1 MCGLGGIFQYSPAG
15 PAVERATLERMGE
28 ATRHRGPDAFGLWM
42 APDRR
47 LGLVHNRLS
56 IVDLAAA
63 AAQPMANEAGTVTVV
78 FNGEI
83 YNHRALRRELEAAG
97 QRFRTDHADTEVIVK
112 GFEAWGW
119 DAMLERLRGMFVIAL
134 WDANASVLHL
144 ARDRVGIKP
153 VYVWQGGGRLVFASE
168 IKAILRVPGVPREI
182 DPHAMY
188 HYLGGM
194 AAPAP
199 MTLFAGIQ
207 KLPPGTSVTIARDGK
222 ASVRRYW
229 RMPEAAGPGAATPE
243 EAAQGVRE
251 ILYDALDEHCM
262 ADVPI
267 GVFLS
272 GGVDSGA
279 LLARLSSV
287 VPGRVRTFSVGYEGF
302 PALDERDRAREMAE
316 RFGAEHREVVVGLDT
331 LEASWEEILYHQD
344 EPLADWVCFPLWHVA
359 KLAAGDVKVVLV
371 GEGADEQFAG
381 YDGYLHY
388 LDIERRY
395 WDPYRRLVPRPLRT
409 LAAGIARGAM
419 RWWPDLAGVA
429 DAFDRAARD
438 RELFWGGAITFWET
452 QKSLLLDRDALPRQG
467 PTDLLLDDSAW
478 REYDSFALVRAA
490 DSVSRAAPGDSL
502 ARMIN
507 REFEYRLPELLL
519 MRVDKMTMAH
529 SLEARVPFLDHRLVA
544 ASYALPSAW
553 KTAGGVPKAILKR
566 AVRGLVPDEV
576 IDRPKVGFGAPVAQ
590 WLKGEFGE
598 RVERGILES
607 TLFAKGW
614 FRPAYVRHLFRAHRE
629 GRRDYATNL
638 WALHNLCAWHDR
650 WVEPGAFAGR

>member
-1 MCGLGGIFQYSPAG
+1 MCGLGGIFRFSGAG

-28 ATRHRGPDAFGLWM
+28 ATRHRGPDGFGTWM
-42 APDRR
+42 SPEGR
-47 LGLVHNRLS
+47 LGLVHNRLA
-56 IVDLAAA
+56 IVDLAPA
-63 AAQPMANEAGTVTVV
+63 AAQPMTNEAGTVTVV

-119 DAMLERLRGMFVIAL
+119 DGLLERLRGMFAIAL
-134 WDANASVLHL
+134 WDAKGRRLHL

-153 VYVWQGGGRLVFASE
+153 IYLWRSGGLLVFASE
-168 IKAILRVPGVPREI
+168 IKAILRVPGVPREV
-182 DPHAMY
+182 DPRAMY

-207 KLPPGTSVTIARDGK
+207 KLPPGTSFTVPLDG
-222 ASVRRYW
+222 APSVRRYW
-229 RMPEAAGPGAATPE
+229 RMADPAGPAPATPEAASD
-243 EAAQGVRE
+243 QVRE

-287 VPGRVRTFSVGYEGF
+287 APGRVRTFSVGYDGH
-302 PALDERDRAREMAE
+302 PDLDERDRAREMAQ

-331 LEASWEEILYHQD
+331 LEASWDEILYHQD

-359 KLAAGDVKVVLV
+359 KLAAADVKVVLV
-371 GEGADEQFAG
+371 GEGSDEQFAG

-388 LDIERRY
+388 LDMERRY
-395 WDPYRRLVPRPLRT
+395 WDPYRRLVPQPLRA
-409 LAAGIARGAM
+409 LAGAAAK
-419 RWWPDLAGVA
+419 RVPLLWPDLAGAA

-438 RELFWGGAITFWET
+438 RELFWGGAITFWEA
-452 QKSLLLDRDALPRQG
+452 QKSLLLDRDALPHG
-467 PTDLLLDDSAW
+467 APAGGLLDDSAW
-478 REYDSFALVRAA
+478 NEYDGFAIVREA
-490 DSVSRAAPGDSL
+490 DAVSRAAPGDSL

-576 IDRPKVGFGAPVAQ
+576 IDRPKVGFGAPVAE
-590 WLKGEFGE
+590 WLKGEFGH
-598 RVERGILES
+598 RVERGILDS

-614 FRPAYVRHLFRAHRE
+614 FRPGYVRHLFRAHRR
-629 GRRDYATNL
+629 GTRNYAPNL

-650 WVEPGAFAGR
+650 WVEPGPFARG

>member
-1 MCGLGGIFQYSPAG
+1 MCGLAGILQFTAPG
-15 PAVERATLERMGE
+15 PAVAREDLERMGG
-28 ATRHRGPDAFGLWM
+28 ATRHRGPDAFGVWLS
-42 APDRR
+42 PDAR
-47 LGLVHNRLS
+47 LGFAHNRLA
-56 IVDLAAA
+56 IVDLAPG
-63 AAQPMANEAGTVTVV
+63 AAQPMSNEAGTVTVV

-83 YNHRALRRELEAAG
+83 YNHRTLRRELEAAG

-119 DAMLERLRGMFVIAL
+119 EPMLARLRGMFAIAL
-134 WDANASVLHL
+134 WDARTRTLHL

-153 VYVWQGGGRLVFASE
+153 LYLWRSGGRLAFASE
-168 IKAILRVPGVPREI
+168 IKAILRLPGVRREV

-207 KLPPGTSVTIARDGK
+207 KLPPGTSVTVALDGEPH
-222 ASVRRYW
+222 AALYW
-229 RMPEAAGPGAATPE
+229 RMTDREGPPSASPEQASEDVKAL
-243 EAAQGVRE
+243 
-251 ILYDALDEHCM
+251 LYDALDEHCM

-279 LLARLSSV
+279 LLARLAAV
-287 VPGRVRTFSVGYEGF
+287 VPGQVRTFSVGYEGH
-302 PALDERDRAREMAE
+302 PDLDERDRAREMAA

-331 LEASWEEILYHQD
+331 LESSWEEILYHQD

-371 GEGADEQFAG
+371 GEGSDEQFAG

-395 WDPYRRLVPRPLRT
+395 WDPYRRWVPRPLRA
-409 LAAGIARGAM
+409 LAASLARRAPLV
-419 RWWPDLAGVA
+419 WPDLAGVA

-438 RELFWGGAITFWET
+438 RELFWGGAITFWES
-452 QKSLLLDRDALPRQG
+452 QKSLLLDRAALPGAPAAERI
-467 PTDLLLDDSAW
+467 LDDSAW
-478 REYDSFALVRAA
+478 REYDSFALVRESDAA
-490 DSVSRAAPGDSL
+490 SRAAPGDSL
-502 ARMIN
+502 ARMIH
-507 REFEYRLPELLL
+507 REFSWRLPELLL

-576 IDRPKVGFGAPVAQ
+576 IDRPKVGFGAPVAE
-590 WLKGEFGE
+590 WLKGPFGE
-598 RVERGILES
+598 RVEEAILGS

-614 FRPAYVRHLFRAHRE
+614 FRPGYVRHLFRAHRE
-629 GRRDYATNL
+629 GRRNYAPNL

-650 WVEPGAFAGR
+650 WVEPGPFARR